1 MTLPASSTAT
11 LDTAV
16 AAEHREMLRALT
28 GTPKRLATKWLY
40 DARGSALYTAI
51 AQQPE
56 YYLDEAEW
64 EIVAR
69 RGADIAAR
77 TRARTLVDLGAGSGR
92 KTRLLLD
99 ALRAEGCLKQY
110 VPVDVS
116 DSALR
121 DAERALRADHPQL
134 DIQPRVADFTA
145 PLGLDSADA
154 PVLLTL
160 FGATYGNFRP
170 DEGRSL
176 LTTLRTQ
183 LRPGDGLLLG
193 TDLVKDEAVL
203 TAAYDDRAGVTA
215 AFAKNGL
222 TVLNRKLGANFR
234 LGDFDH
240 DVTWNPRR
248 RRIENAL
255 RARRSHTVTL
265 AALDRVVSFTAGERL
280 HVGISAKFCREGVAS
295 ELAAAGLRLDHWW
308 TDSAHRYA
316 VSLASVADGG
326 APRR

>member
-1 MTLPASSTAT
+1 MTLPASSTAA

-16 AAEHREMLRALT
+16 ATEHREMLRALT
-28 GTPKRLATKWLY
+28 GDPKRLATKWLY
-40 DARGSALYTAI
+40 DARGSELYTAI

-69 RGADIAAR
+69 HGADIAAR

-99 ALRAEGCLKQY
+99 TLCAEGCLEQY
-110 VPVDVS
+110 VPVDIS
-116 DSALR
+116 DAALR
-121 DAERALRADHPQL
+121 GTERALRADYARLAIH
-134 DIQPRVADFTA
+134 PRVADFTTT
-145 PLGLDSADA
+145 PLGLTPGDA

-170 DEGRSL
+170 DEGRGL
-176 LTTLRTQ
+176 LATLRAQ

-265 AALDRVVSFTAGERL
+265 AALDRVVSFAAGERL
-280 HVGISAKFCREGVAS
+280 YVGISTKFSQEGVRA
-295 ELAAAGLRLDHWW
+295 ELEAAGLRLDRWW
-308 TDSAHRYA
+308 TDSADRYA
-316 VSLASVADGG
+316 VSLASVAEG
-326 APRR
+326 PEPP